1 MNKFKNFLWGIV
13 LIILGVILGLNALDI
28 THINIFFDGWWTLF
42 IIVPCFIGLLTE
54 PGKTGNFIGL
64 VIGVVLLLCCL
75 NVLNFELVW
84 KLLLPAI
91 LIIIGLSFL
100 FKDSLHSK
108 INKEIKK
115 INQSKNK
122 ENEYCSTFSSQDVD
136 YDDEVFQG
144 ANLTSVFGGLNLDLR
159 KSTIKENQVINC
171 SAIFGGIDIYV
182 PKNVKVK
189 VKSNSIFGGV
199 DNHHKHDEKSE
210 DKHTL
215 YINSTCLFGEVEIK

>member
-144 ANLTSVFGGLNLDLR
+144 AKCFWR
-159 KSTIKENQVINC
+159 IK
-171 SAIFGGIDIYV
+171 
-182 PKNVKVK
+182 
-189 VKSNSIFGGV
+189 
-199 DNHHKHDEKSE
+199 
-210 DKHTL
+210 T
-215 YINSTCLFGEVEIK
+215 